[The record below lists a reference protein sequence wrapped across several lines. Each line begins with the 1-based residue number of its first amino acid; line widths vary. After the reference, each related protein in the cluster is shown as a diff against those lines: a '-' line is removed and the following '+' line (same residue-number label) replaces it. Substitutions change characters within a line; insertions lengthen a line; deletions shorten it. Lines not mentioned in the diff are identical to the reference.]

1 LRRGF
6 SLPAIDTLT
15 RQFLGAACRGR
26 LSLGTCPARIHP
38 GRGIFFRGGDAAL
51 AFYRGAL
58 GEFEGFKD
66 AYRNNVM
73 HARKSYNEHE
83 ALALLNHVRDFME
96 RLAAKIDETAKKQIR
111 WGVK

>member
-1 LRRGF
+1 
-6 SLPAIDTLT
+6 
-15 RQFLGAACRGR
+15 
-26 LSLGTCPARIHP
+26 
-38 GRGIFFRGGDAAL
+38 
-51 AFYRGAL
+51 
-58 GEFEGFKD
+58 
-66 AYRNNVM
+66 M